1 MSTVNVANASG
12 VSVLLQSAPLPPH
25 GVPEYSY
32 SLAGNRHPDAVA
44 GRGVTYDVDE
54 TTWTDWI
61 ATNPS
66 FAAFLSVVTDEQIAA
81 ALGADPLDHYG
92 YENGLTP
99 VVPVVP
105 PVNVDVPFVWQEE
118 QRMRCTMG
126 NWENEPTSYSYQW
139 VQDGVLPI
147 GPNGD
152 TLPLLAANDG
162 HSIACVVTA
171 TNAGEIR
178 HRSATE
184 QCRPLHRA
192 HREATAA
199 LLISGDFDDAAWN
212 AMIAQV
218 GSNASAWQG
227 FDVVVDG
234 LTLTLRAQ
242 FPGIVDAQG
251 ICNVINGQLGF
262 YLTASISTS
271 APWQLLIH
279 SNSTG
284 ASSTIGY
291 ASAPSYLAQG
301 STAGLMQSVMAPRK
315 PTTDLSIIMRLRQ
328 SVGAI
333 VVQGIDASGAALSVD

>member
-1 MSTVNVANASG
+1 M
-12 VSVLLQSAPLPPH
+12 
-25 GVPEYSY
+25 
-32 SLAGNRHPDAVA
+32 R
-44 GRGVTYDVDE
+44 
-54 TTWTDWI
+54 
-61 ATNPS
+61 
-66 FAAFLSVVTDEQIAA
+66 IAA

-99 VVPVVP
+99 VGAVVP
-105 PVNVDVPFVWQEE
+105 PVIVDVRFVWQEE

-162 HSIACVVTA
+162 HVIACIVTA
-171 TNAGEIR
+171 TNAGGV
-178 HRSATE
+178 TE
-184 QCRPLHRA
+184 APPSNAVLYTA
-192 HREATAA
+192 PTEATSA
-199 LLISGDFDDAAWN
+199 LLISGDFDDAAWD
-212 AMIAQV
+212 AMIAQI
-218 GSNASAWQG
+218 GGNASAWQG

-234 LTLTLRAQ
+234 LSLTLRAQ

-251 ICNVINGQLGF
+251 ICDVINAQLGF

-315 PTTDLSIIMRLRQ
+315 LTTDLVSIIMWLRQ

-333 VVQGIDASGAALSVD
+333 VVHG